1 MQEKKLTQSTHTQL
15 EWCSSGI
22 IVHVRLSNSR
32 AHCFTPAPIPSLS
45 KNHLY
50 PIFTRFWNVWWQ
62 ETEENGGEWIS
73 GLHIFGMRGLLLSLP
88 AALGV
93 SRHSERLR
101 FKIHKF
107 PIHYEKL
114 SFSKA
119 LRAKRAKRKRTRLG
133 SLFARGEGDNL
144 ILKPHQRSLASS
156 TPKGDCCR
164 AHV

>member
-1 MQEKKLTQSTHTQL
+1 
-15 EWCSSGI
+15 
-22 IVHVRLSNSR
+22 
-32 AHCFTPAPIPSLS
+32 
-45 KNHLY
+45 
-50 PIFTRFWNVWWQ
+50 
-62 ETEENGGEWIS
+62 
-73 GLHIFGMRGLLLSLP
+73 MRGLLLSLP

-114 SFSKA
+114 SFFKA

-133 SLFARGEGDNL
+133 SLFAGGEGDNL
-144 ILKPHQRSLASS
+144 ILKLSNGLRSLASS